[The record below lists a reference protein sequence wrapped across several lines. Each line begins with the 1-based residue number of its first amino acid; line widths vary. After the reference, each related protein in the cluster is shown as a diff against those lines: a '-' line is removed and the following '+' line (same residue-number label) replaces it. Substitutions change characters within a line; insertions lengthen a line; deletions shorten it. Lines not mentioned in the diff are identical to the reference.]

1 MDAITLISETTTALT
16 AVVDARIAEVIAE
29 QCVPIALPD
38 TITVENYYTVMQT
51 YQKFTSRFNAIRT
64 SAREYIMENEYEQIM
79 IDHGFVRREDSGW
92 RLAFGIEEAIE
103 LR

>member
-1 MDAITLISETTTALT
+1 MDAITLISEKTTAVN

-29 QCVPIALPD
+29 QCVPAALPD

-51 YQKFTSRFNAIRT
+51 FQQFTTRFDSIRT
-64 SAREYIMENEYEQIM
+64 SARKYVMQNEHEQIM

-92 RLAFGIEEAIE
+92 RLA
-103 LR
+103 